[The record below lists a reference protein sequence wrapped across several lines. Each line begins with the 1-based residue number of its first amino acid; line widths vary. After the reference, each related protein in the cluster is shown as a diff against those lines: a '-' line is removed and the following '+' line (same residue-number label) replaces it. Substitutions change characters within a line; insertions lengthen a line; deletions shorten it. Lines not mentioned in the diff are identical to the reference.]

1 MNAEYGDIT
10 RTRPEAFRVKTSG
23 VAAAVAIRF
32 SSRTSRP
39 SKGIEA
45 ARSLL
50 DNAPP
55 SRVARGLSAGQ
66 LIAFDFPPGQI
77 QKNAAQHALAVL
89 AARIDAKGAPDPG
102 GARGLV
108 DVAVEPK
115 HGLMGLDRLAH
126 RLAPGPVQHHLA
138 GLDDLGGR
146 VGAPVEQRAGVEG
159 GVDGRVVEVEDTA
172 ARVGHLG
179 DHLFNL

>member
-45 ARSLL
+45 ARGLL
-50 DNAPP
+50 DNA
-55 SRVARGLSAGQ
+55 
-66 LIAFDFPPGQI
+66 PPGQI

-89 AARIDAKGAPDPG
+89 ATRVDAKGAPDSG
-102 GARGLV
+102 GAGGFV

-179 DHLFNL
+179 DHL